1 MVLERKISDTLE
13 DMGEVLSRYYAPT
26 HHRLYPLKRL
36 EIPVSLINHRLRLS
50 ELTPQDRD
58 TLILL
63 KGNLIRYVDHY
74 GIDMKSKY
82 YVNLLHIKL
91 RGVLTE

>member
-1 MVLERKISDTLE
+1 MESKIEMTLK
-13 DMGEVLSRYYAPT
+13 DIGNVLSKYFPT
-26 HHRLYPLKRL
+26 SDHRLYPLKRL

>member
-1 MVLERKISDTLE
+1 MLERKISDTLE
-13 DMGEVLSRYYAPT
+13 DIGNVLSKYFPT
-26 HHRLYPLKRL
+26 SDHRLYPLKRL
-36 EIPVSLINHRLRLS
+36 GIPTKLVHHRLRLS

-58 TLILL
+58 KL
-63 KGNLIRYVDHY
+63 KVLKDDLIRYVDHY

-82 YVNLLHIKL
+82 YVNLFLIKL

>member
-1 MVLERKISDTLE
+1 MERKISDTLE
-13 DMGEVLSRYYAPT
+13 DIGNVLSKYFPT
-26 HHRLYPLKRL
+26 SDHRLYPLKRL
-36 EIPVSLINHRLRLS
+36 GTPVSLINHRLRLS

>member
-13 DMGEVLSRYYAPT
+13 DMGEILSRYYAPT

-58 TLILL
+58 TL
-63 KGNLIRYVDHY
+63 KNLYTALHRYCDY
-74 GIDMKSKY
+74 YDTPPYQRY
-82 YVNLLHIKL
+82 YVKLFLIKVA
-91 RGVLTE
+91 GILTE